1 MRLDSLTIQNFRSI
15 TKAYKLPL
23 SSSTVL
29 IGPNNE
35 GKSNVLRALVLAT
48 RMLIGRRRSE
58 PAFSPPRSRFGREA
72 DYDWERDF
80 PLHLQEKEPEGN
92 SVFVLEYELTSQE
105 VDDFRTVIGS
115 RLNGT
120 LPLRMAIGT
129 KAIPTVT
136 VHKKGPGGKALSKKA
151 PKIAEFV
158 AERIELEYIPA
169 VRTAVSA
176 QRIVDAMVAR
186 ELSALESGQDY
197 VEALEQIAKIQD
209 PVLREL
215 SESIKSTLIQFLP
228 AVKSV
233 DVRAPMERRFEA
245 LRRCEIYIDDG
256 SMTELR
262 YKGDGVQS
270 LAALGLMRHA
280 SAKSSLGKN
289 VVVAIEEPES
299 HLHPKA
305 IHELRGGVEQLAAKH
320 QVVVTTHCPLFV
332 SRRHVE
338 SNIIVNNRKAKA
350 ATSVDEIRGILGV
363 RAADNLLHA
372 ELVLVVEG
380 EDDRGS
386 VGALLANAST
396 PLMEALRSNR
406 LTIDTL
412 GGASNLAYKLGLLR
426 DALCECHVFLDS
438 DAAGK
443 QAYERARETR
453 LLADADVNFTNCQGM
468 NEAEFEDLLA
478 VDLVNKVL
486 AENYRITNPQVPK
499 DARRKKWSRRMEL
512 VFGNAG
518 KQWSN
523 RTCSEL
529 KLVVAEAVKSN
540 PSAALNPNRRSV
552 FDALVSALEQRLE
565 DAQIPAGTP
574 TQELSASGEEQA

>member
-1 MRLDSLTIQNFRSI
+1 MKLESLTIQNFRSI

-58 PAFSPPRSRFGREA
+58 PAFAPQRSRYGKEA

-92 SVFVLEYELTSQE
+92 SVFVLEYELTPQE
-105 VDDFRTVIGS
+105 VDEFRTVIGS

-120 LPLRMAIGT
+120 LPLRVAIGT
-129 KAIPTVT
+129 KSIPTVT
-136 VHKKGPGGKALSKKA
+136 VHKKGPGGKVLSNKA
-151 PKIAEFV
+151 QKIAEFV

-176 QRIVDAMVAR
+176 QQIVDTMVAR
-186 ELSALESGQDY
+186 ELSALEDGQDY
-197 VEALEQIAKIQD
+197 IDALERIAQIQD
-209 PVLREL
+209 PVLQEL
-215 SESIKSTLIQFLP
+215 SESIKSTLVQFLP

-245 LRRCEIYIDDG
+245 LRRCEIYINDG

-305 IHELRGGVEQLAAKH
+305 IHELRGVVEQLAAKH

-338 SNIIVNNRKAKA
+338 SNIIVNNRKAKPA
-350 ATSVDEIRGILGV
+350 SSVEEIRDILGV

-380 EDDRGS
+380 EDDRTS
-386 VGALLANAST
+386 IGALLAHAST
-396 PLMEALRSNR
+396 TLADALKGNR

-426 DALCECHVFLDS
+426 DALCECHVLLDADS
-438 DAAGK
+438 SAT
-443 QAYERARETR
+443 QAYERAREAR
-453 LLADADVNFTNCQGM
+453 LLVDADVNVTTCQGM
-468 NEAEFEDLLA
+468 IEAEFEDLLA
-478 VDLVNKVL
+478 DELVNQVL
-486 AENYRITNPQVPK
+486 SNTYRIVSPQVPK
-499 DARRKKWSRRMEL
+499 EARRKKWSKRMEL
-512 VFGNAG
+512 VFKNAG
-518 KQWSN
+518 KPWTD

-529 KLVVAEAVKSN
+529 KEAVSQAVKAN
-540 PSAALNPNRRSV
+540 PAAALNPNRRSV
-552 FDALVSALEQRLE
+552 FDALVTVLEGRLGGARIE
-565 DAQIPAGTP
+565 ADAP
-574 TQELSASGEEQA
+574 TLDLAIAEGE

>member
-1 MRLDSLTIQNFRSI
+1 MRLESLTIQNFRSI

-58 PAFSPPRSRFGREA
+58 PAYAPPRSRFGREA

-80 PLHLQEKEPEGN
+80 PLHLQEKEPEGD
-92 SVFVLEYELTSQE
+92 SVFVLEYELTAQE
-105 VDDFRTVIGS
+105 VDEFRSVIGS

-120 LPLRMAIGT
+120 LPLRVAIGT
-129 KAIPTVT
+129 KGTPTVT
-136 VHKKGPGGKALSKKA
+136 VHKRGPGGKALSKKA

-176 QRIVDAMVAR
+176 QQIVDAMVAR
-186 ELSALESGQDY
+186 ELSALEQGQDY
-197 VEALEQIAKIQD
+197 IEALQQIAKIQD
-209 PVLREL
+209 PVLQEL
-215 SESIKSTLIQFLP
+215 SESIRSTLIQFLP

-305 IHELRGGVEQLAAKH
+305 IHELRGVVEQLAAKY

-350 ATSVDEIRGILGV
+350 ATSVDEIREILGV

-380 EDDRGS
+380 EDDRTS
-386 VGALLANAST
+386 IAALLAHAST
-396 PLMEALRSNR
+396 ILADALRGNR

-443 QAYERARETR
+443 QAYERAREAR
-453 LLADADVNFTNCQGM
+453 LLVDADVNFANCQGM
-468 NEAEFEDLLA
+468 IEAEFEDLLA
-478 VDLVNKVL
+478 DELVNQVL
-486 AENYRITNPQVPK
+486 ATSYRIASSQVPK

-529 KLVVAEAVKSN
+529 KLALSEAVKGT
-540 PSAALNPNRRSV
+540 PATALHPHRRSV
-552 FDALVSALEQRLE
+552 FDALVSALEERLGGADVE
-565 DAQIPAGTP
+565 ASTSTPAQLAAGGA
-574 TQELSASGEEQA
+574 E